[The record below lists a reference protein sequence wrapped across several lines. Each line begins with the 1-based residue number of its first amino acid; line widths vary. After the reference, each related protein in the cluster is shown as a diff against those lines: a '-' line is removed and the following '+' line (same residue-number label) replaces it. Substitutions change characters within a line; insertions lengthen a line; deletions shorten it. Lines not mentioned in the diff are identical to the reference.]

1 MNTRAIIDYAEND
14 QAKEM
19 RDAFYSALQ
28 DKVMAH
34 IESQKMDIAKNM
46 FSQPRDPMATADDVA
61 ITAQ

>member
-1 MNTRAIIDYAEND
+1 MDTRQIVDYAEQG

-34 IESQKMDIAKNM
+34 LENEKMRVAQNM
-46 FSQPRDPMATADDVA
+46 FNQPRDPMATAEDEA
-61 ITAQ
+61 IGQ